1 MIEIAVAFAAAEAA
15 VAGVKKAIALGKE
28 VQECYHEIS
37 TFFQHQGEIQAAA
50 IQQEHE
56 KKMGRT
62 PQVTQGDATKQA
74 LDATFAARRM
84 FRMEIE
90 LKEMLIYQSNEAGLY
105 EEMCQRRDAIILE
118 VKERIEEEARQ
129 VRMAEAAKKRKREE
143 RLQNIQEWCAV
154 VLGVSISSAIMWVI
168 FWMFRQGGE
177 DR

>member
-37 TFFQHQGEIQAAA
+37 TFFENQGEIQAAA
-50 IQQEHE
+50 IEQEHE
-56 KKMGRT
+56 KKKTGN
-62 PQVTQGDATKQA
+62 ATKQA

-90 LKEMLIYQSNEAGLY
+90 LKEMLIYQSNESGLY

-118 VKERIEEEARQ
+118 AKERVEEEARQ
-129 VRMAEAAKKRKREE
+129 LRMAAAAKKRKKQEL
-143 RLQNIQEWCAV
+143 LQNIQEWCAV
-154 VLGVSISSAIMWVI
+154 VVGVSISSFIMWI
-168 FWMFRQGGE
+168 IWWMFKHKGDE
-177 DR
+177 